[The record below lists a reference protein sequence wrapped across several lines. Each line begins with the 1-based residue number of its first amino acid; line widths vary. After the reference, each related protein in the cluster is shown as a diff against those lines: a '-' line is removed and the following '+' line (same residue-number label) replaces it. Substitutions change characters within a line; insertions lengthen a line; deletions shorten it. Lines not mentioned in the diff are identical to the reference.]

1 MCRSVERMTGEQADA
16 ESKYS
21 PQIVQWDKESQ
32 ERSAPA
38 SLVAEVTRAYSQ
50 PQCRMFLRQQLVIL
64 RGAATILNIFYFLY
78 TKIDKAEMKNNRQGT
93 MTRGYWKRRRAIIT
107 LPDRRLR
114 CPRRLVATMAR
125 IIHGKVIS

>member
-93 MTRGYWKRRRAIIT
+93 MTRGYWKRRRAT
-107 LPDRRLR
+107 G
-114 CPRRLVATMAR
+114 AMALT
-125 IIHGKVIS
+125 VIAD